1 VVRRRKDTYVDGA
14 GRKFKVDA
22 VRIDLKPGMKLED
35 VVDQYLAANTDD
47 QIIKARAKEIKEYLE
62 QTEQV
67 DPLERFYELG
77 QKLQFIDTLSSNS
90 QQKRKGSIFMT
101 NDRREALRRLYVDLG
116 VDPVR
121 KKRISQTSK
130 VPRYGERSY
139 MLAKL
144 TRELAFTKGMTW
156 SHWFDILEYHRIF
169 QNRLVLEDLV
179 KRCSAEG
186 WASGKTGKLREELQ
200 RINAELQSAKR

>member
-1 VVRRRKDTYVDGA
+1 MVRRRKDTYTDGA
-14 GRKFKVDA
+14 GRTFKVDA
-22 VRIDLKPGMKLED
+22 VRIDLRPGMKIEE

-47 QIIKARAKEIKEYLE
+47 QVIKARAKEIKVYLE
-62 QTEQV
+62 QTKDV
-67 DPLERFYELG
+67 DPLERFYGLG

-90 QQKRKGSIFMT
+90 DEKRRGSIFMT
-101 NDRREALRRLYVDLG
+101 DDKREALRRLYLDLG

-144 TRELAFTKGMTW
+144 PKELVFIKGMTW

-169 QNRLVLEDLV
+169 ENRPMLEDLV
-179 KRCSAEG
+179 KRCSVED
-186 WASGKTGKLREELQ
+186 WASGKTGKLRSELQ
-200 RINAELQSAKR
+200 RINAEIAEKS

>member
-1 VVRRRKDTYVDGA
+1 VVRRRKDKYTDGA
-14 GRKFKVDA
+14 GRTFKVDA
-22 VRIDLKPGMKLED
+22 VRIDLRPGMKIED

-47 QIIKARAKEIKEYLE
+47 QVIKTRAKEIKVYLE
-62 QTEQV
+62 QTEEV
-67 DPLERFYELG
+67 DPLERFYGLG

-90 QQKRKGSIFMT
+90 EEKRRGSIFMT
-101 NDRREALRRLYVDLG
+101 DDKREALRRLYLDLG

-144 TRELAFTKGMTW
+144 PKELVFIKGMTW

-169 QNRLVLEDLV
+169 ENRPMLEDLV
-179 KRCSAEG
+179 KRCSEED
-186 WASGKTGKLREELQ
+186 WASGKTGKLRSELQ
-200 RINAELQSAKR
+200 RINAEIAEKS